1 MKILFCS
8 VLVLVSSVPLSAQT
22 TKPEE
27 QKPEARESQRERAL
41 KRCKENRGIN
51 CDTAA
56 GLREWLREETPLT
69 DEQQQAAAG
78 ARRHREECAK
88 NKKATNC

>member
-1 MKILFCS
+1 MMKVLLFS
-8 VLVLVSSVPLSAQT
+8 ILVLFLAAPVSAQT
-22 TKPEE
+22 A
-27 QKPEARESQRERAL
+27 KPEAKEKEPSLRERAI
-41 KRCKENRGIN
+41 KRCKENRGTD
-51 CDTAA
+51 CTSER
-56 GLREWLREETPLT
+56 GLREWLGEETPLT